1 MSKIKIELEKVLK
14 EKKISKTQLCYA
26 CRIQRTQLNNYC
38 KNKIV
43 RVDLSTLA
51 RICDYIG
58 CGVADILV
66 LESDAETADIKP
78 EIEHR
83 IAVEESIS

>member
-1 MSKIKIELEKVLK
+1 MVRKMSKIKIELEKVLK

-43 RVDLSTLA
+43 RVDLPTLA

-66 LESDAETADIKP
+66 LEP
-78 EIEHR
+78 EKEIT
-83 IAVEESIS
+83 EE

>member
-1 MSKIKIELEKVLK
+1 MVRKMSKIKIELEKVLK

-43 RVDLSTLA
+43 RIDLSTLA
-51 RICDYIG
+51 RICDYVG
-58 CGVADILV
+58 CGIADILV
-66 LESDAETADIKP
+66 LESEKDKNKI
-78 EIEHR
+78 IEK
-83 IAVEESIS
+83 E

>member
-1 MSKIKIELEKVLK
+1 MVRKMSRIKIELEKVLK
-14 EKKISKTQLCYA
+14 EKQISKTQLCYA

-66 LESDAETADIKP
+66 MEP
-78 EIEHR
+78 EDEDKNK
-83 IAVEESIS
+83 ISEKA